1 VNATLRLPVAEVAAL
16 DRTQLAR
23 TTHGAPQTQQRSLL
37 PSAGKDRR

>member
-23 TTHGAPQTQQRSLL
+23 TTHGASQTQQRPLL